1 MVLELVNSS
10 KDRAEFS
17 FLKHMSKNGIL
28 SKFKVIEREVKV
40 IYVSSYIPRECGIGT
55 YTKDLTNAIN
65 ELNPR
70 FLAEIMV
77 LDDPFQK
84 ITYPWEVKFKI
95 DQNKVED
102 YIQAADYINRS
113 STEVVNLQHEF
124 GLNGGVAGEY
134 AIHLAERIK
143 KPLLTTFHTVL
154 KDPTPKQKE
163 IVQRVSN
170 LSVVVIVM
178 ISEAVRR
185 LRDVY
190 GVDEKKIVAI
200 PHGVPDIPY
209 GGGEGFKEKLGLK
222 GKTVISTINLI
233 SRNKGLEY
241 TIEAMPE
248 VVRENPEAKYLIIG
262 VTHPVVARFEDE
274 SYRHELEGRVKK
286 LKIQKNVEFIN
297 RYLPLDELVDFLRAT
312 DIYITPYL
320 NPQQITSGALAY
332 AVGAGK
338 SCIST
343 PYIYA
348 EEVLAEGRGKIVPF
362 KRPEAIGGSINYLLK
377 HPKEKKEME
386 LKAYSY
392 GRQMTWSNV
401 ALRHLDLF
409 QIVAQ
414 ESKMKEAAVVT

>member
-1 MVLELVNSS
+1 M
-10 KDRAEFS
+10 A
-17 FLKHMSKNGIL
+17 KNGIL
-28 SKFKVIEREVKV
+28 SKYKVIEREVRV

-65 ELNPR
+65 KLNPR

-77 LDDPFQK
+77 LNDPLQK
-84 ITYPWEVKFKI
+84 ISYPWEVKFKI

-134 AIHLAERIK
+134 IIHFAERVK
-143 KPLLTTFHTVL
+143 KPLATTFHTVL
-154 KDPTPKQKE
+154 EDPTPKQKE

-170 LSVVVIVM
+170 LSMVVIVM

-185 LRDVY
+185 LRDIY
-190 GVDEKKIVAI
+190 GVDEKKIIMI

-209 GGGEGFKEKLGLK
+209 GGGERFKEKLGLK
-222 GKTVISTINLI
+222 GETIISTINLI

-241 TIEAMPE
+241 AIEAMPE
-248 VVRENPEAKYLIIG
+248 IVKENPKAKYLIIG
-262 VTHPVVARFEDE
+262 VTHPVVIRFEDE
-274 SYRHELEGRVKK
+274 SYRHDLERRVKK
-286 LKIQKNVEFIN
+286 LKIQRNVEFIN

-312 DIYITPYL
+312 DIYVTPYL

-348 EEVLAEGRGKIVPF
+348 QEVLAEGRGKIVPF
-362 KRPEAIGGSINYLLK
+362 KRPEAIASSINYVLK

-409 QIVAQ
+409 WLVAQ
-414 ESKMKEAAVVT
+414 EGEGQEVAVAA